1 MHISMILFTY
11 ATLILSNAMPVCPT
25 MADVE
30 DEGNSMGRFVFE
42 RLSGGDPISL
52 SDFDGQVVMVVNT
65 ASNCGL
71 TNQYEGLEQLYQT
84 YKDQGLEVVAFGAD
98 WDEPYSCTDWV
109 FTFDVT
115 YPIADFETGMP
126 NWHQEEIPYTLNMPN
141 LGWGLPYNIIIDHRM
156 QIIWGGVIDI
166 AEEDNM
172 AEAIEVLEGALEQ
185 LQPFLVDD
193 DQDGTANQCDNCI
206 DSHLYVTGN
215 FDFSEEFFID
225 GLDYG
230 YYPTIDVF
238 DVLLLA
244 DLVANGEEITPCFI
258 EASDFTSDN
267 TLDIID
273 VFALAQYV
281 IQGN

>member
-1 MHISMILFTY
+1 
-11 ATLILSNAMPVCPT
+11 
-25 MADVE
+25 
-30 DEGNSMGRFVFE
+30 
-42 RLSGGDPISL
+42 
-52 SDFDGQVVMVVNT
+52 
-65 ASNCGL
+65 
-71 TNQYEGLEQLYQT
+71 
-84 YKDQGLEVVAFGAD
+84 
-98 WDEPYSCTDWV
+98 
-109 FTFDVT
+109 
-115 YPIADFETGMP
+115 
-126 NWHQEEIPYTLNMPN
+126 
-141 LGWGLPYNIIIDHRM
+141 M

-215 FDFSEEFFID
+215 FDFSEELLID

-244 DLVANGEEITPCFI
+244 DLVANGEEISPCFI